1 MASLEIR
8 NLHAKIEDKPILRG
22 VDLTINQGEVHAL
35 MGLNGSGKSTLA
47 YVLAGH
53 PSYEVTEGEVL
64 LDGENILELEPDER
78 AHKGLFLAFQ
88 YPTAIPGVNVANFL
102 RTSVNAV
109 QKGRFLA
116 EHPDAE
122 YKAPPVAEFRKR
134 LTAQMNTLKMDR
146 SFMARYLN
154 EGFSGGEKKR
164 MEIVQMAMLEPR
176 FAVMDETD
184 SGLDIDALRIVADG
198 VNALLG
204 PNLGVLVI
212 THYQRLLNY
221 IKPQFV
227 HIMMNGRIVANG
239 GPELAVELDTKGYD
253 WIRQEFA
260 PDESL
265 TPEEEREIVSPA
277 LTASQQS
284 VTGRPAINV
293 SNASQ

>member
-265 TPEEEREIVSPA
+265 TPEEEREIVAPA